1 MTKDER
7 PGYAA
12 DSGQAQSAPVL
23 PPGSV
28 TMDFLTGAWSGAIQ
42 RGRQR
47 RSETGDDAG
56 QAARSTP
63 Q

>member
-28 TMDFLTGAWSGAIQ
+28 TLDFLTGAWSGGHPARPPATIGD
-42 RGRQR
+42 GR
-47 RSETGDDAG
+47 
-56 QAARSTP
+56 
-63 Q
+63 